1 MKKDDDMVIFFRD
14 WYAVAQDIQDDALCL
29 RYLRAILAYAFEG
42 VEPDDAMLKIL
53 TKQARIQVDRQR
65 AHYAE
70 KSANMSAAARRRS
83 HNSDN
88 CDNCDNSDKSRDKE
102 KEKEKDKEQE
112 YKEKDIAHAISKKK
126 AQQAAQGA
134 GGLSSDFKELT
145 PDAKHPAPPAEKE
158 KSSAQKEKEPPLVA
172 VEVVTSRTRAQ
183 PAQRFVPPT
192 VEEVAEYCRQ
202 RQNGIDAEEFVAAY
216 QQSGWRLK
224 GGNQMK
230 DWHAAVINWEKYRK
244 RNISNGNT
252 RNYDNDKSVRD
263 AEFAR
268 YWAGRIG
275 NQPV

>member
-1 MKKDDDMVIFFRD
+1 MSKEGA
-14 WYAVAQDIQDDALCL
+14 AVYVYREWWQVARRIRSDAARA
-29 RYLRAILAYAFEG
+29 RYLMAILDYAFDG
-42 VEPDDAMLKIL
+42 TEPDDEQLDIL
-53 TKQARIQVDRQR
+53 TLTARMQIDQQR
-65 AHYAE
+65 AAFAE
-70 KSANMSAAARRRS
+70 RSAKARASVATRYERIRTYTNEYERR
-83 HNSDN
+83 
-88 CDNCDNSDKSRDKE
+88 E
-102 KEKEKDKEQE
+102 QEQEQEQE
-112 YKEKDIAHAISKKK
+112 YKEKITPNGVTKKK

-134 GGLSSDFKELT
+134 GGSELSSNVKKLSL
-145 PDAKHPAPPAEKE
+145 DANFQEEKE

-224 GGNQMK
+224 GGSPMK
-230 DWHAAVINWEKYRK
+230 DWKSAVITWEKYRK